1 MNSLEILKK
10 DLPKI
15 LHLLP
20 VFLVVAF
27 VYASVNISWGVVLP
41 ILFNKTVIQVSES
54 ADASFWFGCFAGIY
68 SLGQLLSYNAVGILS
83 DHIGR
88 KRVMVV
94 SLFLFAF
101 SHIVLALSV
110 YSGQFTW
117 ILLARFLSGLFAN
130 YINIGQSMIF
140 DYVEENERKRFLN
153 YYYIFA
159 NLPFALVPLFF
170 SLTLY
175 QDMATQPKWV
185 LITPFVIVAALI
197 TLLSIWISLFY
208 RDRFQRPD
216 QTTNQLSLHFY
227 RERLRDKQA
236 LQQYTINILVFSAMA
251 IFYTAYP
258 ILLLSE
264 FDFSME
270 AQGSVVAINNT
281 ICMTLALFV
290 IPKIVTTISAE
301 KLINTALR
309 ILCIASIS
317 MCLMKPLAMYLSL
330 QLLQCICFCLLLPL
344 CVDQIA
350 KSVPQHN
357 QCKNLSINQSLKLI
371 TKITLPPLAGY
382 WVTNYGMG
390 VWVYIGAVALAT
402 VLFKYSLTVKSSKQ
416 TIMS

>member
-1 MNSLEILKK
+1 MNAVEILKK

-15 LHLLP
+15 QHLLP

-27 VYASVNISWGVVLP
+27 VYASVNISWGIVLP

-175 QDMATQPKWV
+175 QNMATQSKWV
-185 LITPFVIVAALI
+185 LVTPFVIVAALI
-197 TLLSIWISLFY
+197 TLLSIWISLSY
-208 RDRFQRPD
+208 QDRFQRPD
-216 QTTNQLSLHFY
+216 KTTKQLSLHFY

-290 IPKIVTTISAE
+290 IPKIITTISPE

-317 MCLMKPLAMYLSL
+317 MCLMKPVAMYLSL
-330 QLLQCICFCLLLPL
+330 QLLQCVCFCLLLPL

-382 WVTNYGMG
+382 WVTNHGMG
-390 VWVYIGAVALAT
+390 IWVYIGAVALAT
-402 VLFKYSLTVKSSKQ
+402 VLFKYSLTMKSSKQ